1 MAGYYYNQLNKA
13 EKAVYDTLKAGM
25 NDLQPSIRIP
35 RLENG
40 QLLEV
45 FTRLKLDEPLLFF
58 VVSYTG
64 RFYPEAQHMEF
75 VPEYGTWLVLFGR
88 KNRRKGV
95 DSILSLPCMALA
107 GGVFIYAAYQ
117 FLIASTI

>member
-1 MAGYYYNQLNKA
+1 MLAFLAYALLMLLLMTLNCMTY
-13 EKAVYDTLKAGM
+13 VQGLTL
-25 NDLQPSIRIP
+25 
-35 RLENG
+35 
-40 QLLEV
+40 
-45 FTRLKLDEPLLFF
+45 
-58 VVSYTG
+58 
-64 RFYPEAQHMEF
+64 H
-75 VPEYGTWLVLFGR
+75 YGTWLVLFER